1 MNAKIGLQLYTIRS
15 ETDKDFL
22 GTLRKVAEIGY
33 AGVEFAGGIRQ
44 AASLTDLK
52 QTLSETNL
60 EVAGA
65 AFAIAEMESDI
76 EGIIAFCKEIGC
88 TTIINSW
95 IDESLR
101 QTADG
106 YRAVAQKLNSF
117 GKQFQQAGIQLLNH
131 VHGFEFVL
139 FGDKTGMEVLME
151 TFDPRYVNLE
161 IDVYWVEH
169 AGLDAVEFMQ
179 KYASRSPS
187 IHFKDMKDRE
197 TKLDVEVGDGCINMH
212 AIAEIGKQNH
222 AEWFIVEQEQ
232 FEMPAL
238 ESVTVSLRNLKQI
251 VTKTN

>member
-1 MNAKIGLQLYTIRS
+1 MNAKIGLQLYSVRS

-44 AASLTDLK
+44 VASLPDLK
-52 QTLSETNL
+52 WTLSETNL

-65 AFAIAEMESDI
+65 VFAIDEMESDI

-88 TTIINSW
+88 ATIINPW
-95 IDESLR
+95 VDESLR
-101 QTADG
+101 QTEDG
-106 YRAVAQKLNSF
+106 YRAVAQKLNGF
-117 GKQFQQAGIQLLNH
+117 GKQFQQAGIQFLYH
-131 VHGFEFVL
+131 VHGFEFAM

-169 AGLDAVEFMQ
+169 AGVDAVEFMQ
-179 KYASRSPS
+179 KYGFCSPS

-197 TKLDVEVGDGCINMH
+197 IKMDVEVGNGCINMR
-212 AIAEIGKQNH
+212 AIAKIGKQNQ
-222 AEWFIVEQEQ
+222 AGWFIVEQEQ

-238 ESVTVSLRNLKQI
+238 ESVTVSLHNLKQI
-251 VTKTN
+251 LTETN